1 MKPTPPKSLMWE
13 PTQATLD
20 IGLGVLCG
28 GKGTAPGCA
37 HCVGAQ
43 RYQALCPGDI
53 LVPSNACE
61 PRIMVQFDGSAHRTR
76 GVGGAG
82 AALLQVECSGLALLG
97 LC

>member
-1 MKPTPPKSLMWE
+1 MWE

-43 RYQALCPGDI
+43 RYQAVPEMSRCP
-53 LVPSNACE
+53 LVPQTS
-61 PRIMVQFDGSAHRTR
+61 PQD
-76 GVGGAG
+76 VG
-82 AALLQVECSGLALLG
+82 
-97 LC
+97 